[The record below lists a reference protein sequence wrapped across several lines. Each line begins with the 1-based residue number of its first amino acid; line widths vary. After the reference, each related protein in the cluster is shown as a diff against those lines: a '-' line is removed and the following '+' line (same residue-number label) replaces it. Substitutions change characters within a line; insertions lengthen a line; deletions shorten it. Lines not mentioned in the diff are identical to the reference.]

1 MPNKNEMRSLFQNF
15 KAVFVFSII
24 NKKIMLVRNKSFEK
38 INVIGADG
46 QEGKCDVM
54 EKALRLITH

>member
-46 QEGKCDVM
+46 QEGKCDMM